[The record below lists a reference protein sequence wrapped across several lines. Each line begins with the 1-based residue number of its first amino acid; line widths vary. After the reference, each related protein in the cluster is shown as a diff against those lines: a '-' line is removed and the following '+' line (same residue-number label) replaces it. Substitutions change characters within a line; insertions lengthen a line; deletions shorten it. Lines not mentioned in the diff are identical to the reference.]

1 MDPSMARSMQRGCG
15 KVESEPRQGGWAYLT
30 AGGGIATLVLTV
42 LGLTA
47 AAAVQARELPPA
59 EAAEAWVR
67 LKGDARGRITY
78 EWVKGSAHALPDD
91 ARSQP
96 LFRFESVT
104 VRRFVPQSP
113 GRWREVNYACRL
125 YRDFATGAVIDQ
137 MVNPY
142 TGREVPL
149 TARCSAGPTVLY
161 GPDRV
166 TLERD
171 IGFRSSALDV
181 PMRLEL
187 TDLGDRY
194 VLRREA
200 HSEYRSAATGQLRRE
215 TSVDVFSVEARAF
228 RNARVTDLRA
238 DYHWSSV
245 TQWMTDLGMGERPG
259 RMLWS
264 IDGRKF
270 ARAGQLP
277 DEFRAALLA
286 AVPDALSRPLE

>member
-1 MDPSMARSMQRGCG
+1 MARSMQCG
-15 KVESEPRQGGWAYLT
+15 SAKVEFVRRRSRGGRPATVAIALLWAL
-30 AGGGIATLVLTV
+30 AGPVVGHAT
-42 LGLTA
+42 GLA
-47 AAAVQARELPPA
+47 PADAVT
-59 EAAEAWVR
+59 AWVR
-67 LKGDARGRITY
+67 LKGDATGRVSY
-78 EWVKGSAHALPDD
+78 EWVSGSAHALPDD
-91 ARSQP
+91 VRSLP

-104 VRRFVPQSP
+104 VRRFVPQGA

-125 YRDFATGAVIDQ
+125 YRDFATGAVIDR
-137 MVNPY
+137 MLNPL

-149 TARCSAGPTVLY
+149 PARCAPGPTLLY
-161 GPDRV
+161 APERV
-166 TLERD
+166 VLERD

-181 PMRLEL
+181 PMRLDL
-187 TDLGDRY
+187 TDLGDRV

-215 TSVDVFSVEARAF
+215 TSVDVFTVDARSF
-228 RNARVTDLRA
+228 RNQRVANLRA

-245 TQWMTDLGMGERPG
+245 TQWMADLGMGDRPG

-270 ARAGQLP
+270 ERAEQLP
-277 DEFRAALLA
+277 QEFRAALLA